1 VLFRSFIK
9 DKYVSEELRNFA
21 MENQAVVV
29 TASQLN
35 RSAVEEIEFDH
46 SHISGGLSKIQ
57 TADNVIGI
65 FTSRA
70 MKERGRYQIQFMKT
84 RSSSGVG
91 QKVDLEFN
99 VDTLRIT
106 DLDEPEETSFNSQR
120 TSSTTANIVSQFKKT
135 SAVSETVDSTTGEIR
150 PSDPM
155 QGVSVGKVK
164 ATTDSSR
171 IRSMLANM
179 NSEKD

>member
-1 VLFRSFIK
+1 
-9 DKYVSEELRNFA
+9 
-21 MENQAVVV
+21 
-29 TASQLN
+29 
-35 RSAVEEIEFDH
+35 
-46 SHISGGLSKIQ
+46 
-57 TADNVIGI
+57 
-65 FTSRA
+65 

-135 SAVSETVDSTTGEIR
+135 SAVSETVDSATGEIR

-164 ATTDSSR
+164 ATADSSR